1 MLEVQV
7 HTSTDSHMKHSCFP
21 NTQLS
26 TTCNFQIGSQHILF
40 VYCDKSNN
48 FSDTLVPNM
57 DQDKYTLTWHAFP
70 DHLRGVMKAM
80 MTSEDFADVT
90 LVSDEKKTIKAH
102 KSVLSA
108 CSPVFMNIL
117 SLESQNSHPVIYLRG
132 IQYPEIESILQFMYL
147 GEAKFYEERMN
158 DFIMVAK
165 NLEIKE
171 LSKGIESSE
180 SQNDDPS
187 EETIEQSEENLTD
200 SSERD
205 Q

>member
-1 MLEVQV
+1 
-7 HTSTDSHMKHSCFP
+7 
-21 NTQLS
+21 
-26 TTCNFQIGSQHILF
+26 
-40 VYCDKSNN
+40 
-48 FSDTLVPNM
+48 
-57 DQDKYTLTWHAFP
+57 
-70 DHLRGVMKAM
+70 

>member
-1 MLEVQV
+1 
-7 HTSTDSHMKHSCFP
+7 MKE
-21 NTQLS
+21 
-26 TTCNFQIGSQHILF
+26 
-40 VYCDKSNN
+40 
-48 FSDTLVPNM
+48 
-57 DQDKYTLTWHAFP
+57 
-70 DHLRGVMKAM
+70 M
-80 MTSEDFADVT
+80 MTSENFADVT
-90 LVSDEKKTIKAH
+90 LVSDDKKTIKAH

-158 DFIMVAK
+158 EFIMVAK

-180 SQNDDPS
+180 SQNDDPL
-187 EETIEQSEENLTD
+187 EETIEQSEEILIG
-200 SSERD
+200 SSENDNFDDSNMTSEADIVRGCPYIT
-205 Q
+205 